1 MNKEKIGGVNNMND
15 EEKNGKLSYD
25 FFDGEE
31 IPEEKPKEESRE
43 EREERELEK
52 LVVKSPRDRYRDI
65 TFAIV
70 AGLVLLVVLAVWWV
84 FYHPVVT
91 EAQATGRLMSV
102 RCEGFLFKT
111 YEAGMV
117 SEQFITD
124 SIKRKDD
131 DFKFSVDD
139 DSLAFRMMKLQNTG
153 KRVVVTYKQYVA
165 PLPWR
170 GSSDIIAT
178 GVEE

>member
-1 MNKEKIGGVNNMND
+1 MAD
-15 EEKNGKLSYD
+15 EDKNQKLKYD

-31 IPEEKPKEESRE
+31 LPEEKPKEETPE
-43 EREERELEK
+43 EREEREMYE
-52 LVVKSPRDRYRDI
+52 LVVVAPRDRYRDMAM
-65 TFAIV
+65 AIV
-70 AGLVLLVVLAVWWV
+70 AASVVLLGVLVWWT
-84 FYHPVVT
+84 FYHPVVS
-91 EAQATGRLMSV
+91 EAEATGRLMSV
-102 RCEGFLFKT
+102 RCEGLLFKT

-124 SIKRKDD
+124 TIKRKDN
-131 DFKFSVDD
+131 DFTFSIED
-139 DSLAFRMMKLQNTG
+139 DSLAYRLMRLQNKG
-153 KRVVVTYKQYVA
+153 KRVVVRYKQYVA

>member
-1 MNKEKIGGVNNMND
+1 MNNMED
-15 EEKNGKLSYD
+15 EEKNRKISYD

-31 IPEEKPKEESRE
+31 IPERPPKEESRE
-43 EREERELEK
+43 EREDRELEE
-52 LVVKSPRDRYRDI
+52 LVVVSPRDRYRDI
-65 TFAIV
+65 TFAIA
-70 AGLVLLVVLAVWWV
+70 AGLLLFVALAFWWT
-84 FYHPVVT
+84 FYHPVVE

-102 RCEGFLFKT
+102 RCEGLLFKT

-131 DFKFSVDD
+131 DFKFSIVD
-139 DSLAFRMMKLQNTG
+139 DSLAFRMIKLQNTG
-153 KRVVVTYKQYVA
+153 KRVVVKYKQYVA

-170 GSSDIIAT
+170 GSSDIIVT